1 MLRDTMQ
8 ELWDMTM
15 AIADDL
21 PFETRIIKAI
31 FVSLELPLVYLS
43 ALLGY
48 LAAVLDTW
56 VAGMKRD

>member
-8 ELWDMTM
+8 ELWDITM
-15 AIADDL
+15 AIADEL

-31 FVSLELPLVYLS
+31 FVSLVLPLVYLG

-56 VAGMKRD
+56 VAGMRRD